1 MLKQI
6 MFLLGAAIIFLDQEQ
21 FIDFLKSSMGR
32 QQSCISLLYIFCIYF
47 HNDMKEG
54 KGKCFMWAH
63 SMFAY
68 SPICNYITFAKDS
81 LSAESGRTNLLFW
94 VIQRDFRNVTIS
106 LQNKT
111 WVEPQCAITHVYPH
125 TVYKHS
131 TQWLLPHLVQ
141 RCRQASLQ
149 SREAWV
155 RWVGSPPLRT
165 SYCSLCGFPRVGA
178 SECHTERSEE
188 NPYLTNDLTLKKTL
202 KNNKPFKT
210 IWNLEG
216 YSKTQNILMEF
227 RKVKLEKS
235 NNL

>member
-21 FIDFLKSSMGR
+21 FIDFLKSSMGQ

-165 SYCSLCGFPRVGA
+165 SYCSLCGFPRVVA

-188 NPYLTNDLTLKKTL
+188 NPYLTNDLTLSKKLSKITNLL
-202 KNNKPFKT
+202 KQYETWKDIQRHK
-210 IWNLEG
+210 I
-216 YSKTQNILMEF
+216 Y
-227 RKVKLEKS
+227 
-235 NNL
+235 